1 MPQFLEPVTP
11 EKASASIAFDL
22 FDDGD
27 RDAESEKEKV
37 QSWLKDLGLGRYTAQ
52 LQDEG
57 FDHFS
62 IIRNLDDDNID
73 ELIKVCNMPRLH
85 ARQFRLALDRMREE
99 QPVSPCKVVDCKSPI
114 GVVAAPKSDAAET
127 VSALTPSADGADE
140 AGGIGTSV
148 VSETRSAET
157 RSAEAATAGSGL
169 REDEDGECGAQLS
182 SAPPKAVPKKVGIVL
197 NTKYSKLAEKKQ
209 RKKANKK
216 AKEEEEWTCFEA
228 DLAAV

>member
-99 QPVSPCKVVDCKSPI
+99 QPVSPCKVVDCKSTV
-114 GVVAAPKSDAAET
+114 GVVAAPKSDAADT

-148 VSETRSAET
+148 VSDTRSAET
-157 RSAEAATAGSGL
+157 RSAEAATAGSDL
-169 REDEDGECGAQLS
+169 RDEDEERGAQLS